1 MLQLILQFNIL
12 KSWSNSS
19 SLATEVKVFTFCIA
33 NSISRIFKPVVIYSV
48 LFFLNS
54 PGISENCSP
63 SLSSISKLVFEIL
76 IACTVFKKMCVD

>member
-19 SLATEVKVFTFCIA
+19 SLATEAKVFTFCIA

-48 LFFLNS
+48 LFL
-54 PGISENCSP
+54 
-63 SLSSISKLVFEIL
+63 L
-76 IACTVFKKMCVD
+76 IGV